1 MRDDDFKAIMII
13 GLITFVLCIILDVYC
28 FKSGILR
35 SCEYCGKIYL
45 SNSSEAYC
53 HELHSLD
60 HVGQQ
65 GSAYIGTQILT
76 DIPQV
81 IHIESVKHEIV
92 QEAAVEEEPE
102 PEVVAVEIQG
112 EIVEE
117 ASPVESNR
125 WGISLSEDERYLLAC
140 ITFLEAGNQG
150 LVGQEA
156 VVEVIFNRMKD
167 DYYGGSL
174 YEVLSRSGQFV
185 TWSNR
190 NNATPTDETYKAI
203 DEVIAGNTCIFSS
216 EYLYF
221 SRGGHKSHSDYV
233 QLGDHQ
239 FCTK

>member
-1 MRDDDFKAIMII
+1 MRDDDFKAI
-13 GLITFVLCIILDVYC
+13 LIVCSIVAVICIIFDVYC
-28 FKSGILR
+28 FKSGILC
-35 SCEYCGKIYL
+35 SCEYCGNIYL
-45 SNSSEAYC
+45 SNSKEAYC

-60 HVGQQ
+60 HIGQQ
-65 GSAYIGTQILT
+65 GSAYIGAQVLT
-76 DIPQV
+76 DISQV
-81 IHIESVKHEIV
+81 IHIEPVKHEIV
-92 QEAAVEEEPE
+92 QEAAVEKELE
-102 PEVVAVEIQG
+102 PEVEVVEIQG
-112 EIVEE
+112 EIVKEE
-117 ASPVESNR
+117 SPVKTNR
-125 WGISLSEDERYLLAC
+125 WDISLTDDERYLLAC

-174 YEVLSRSGQFV
+174 YDVLSRKGQFV

-203 DEVIAGNTCIFSS
+203 DEVLAGNTCIFNS

-221 SRGGHKSHSDYV
+221 SRGGHKSHSGWV